1 MKLCSLTYNDV
12 LPAGYLQC
20 YWRLIKTHQ
29 DREGGGRELDCS
41 LQWGETNAIERQ
53 EDDTE
58 NRQTFS

>member
-1 MKLCSLTYNDV
+1 MLFDITMCCLLATSSV
-12 LPAGYLQC
+12 IV
-20 YWRLIKTHQ
+20 RLIKTHE